1 MAIEYL
7 GLSEV
12 NGPLVVLEGVKN
24 ASYEEIV
31 EFTVDGN
38 EKKLGRIV
46 AVYEDKAVIQVFE
59 GTSSM
64 SLTNTHTRLTGHPME
79 IGITNVQTVSYTVPV
94 EESIRIK
101 TRSIMGVEIPLVEAE
116 PSGQAPTYAYYST
129 KESLDQARQAFE
141 KVKDLTLNLSMI
153 ENSAYRLAA
162 AIKKTQKRANALK
175 NITIPH
181 YTQLSKDI
189 ADALE
194 EKEREEFTRLK
205 VIKQRKNKA
214 S

>member
-1 MAIEYL
+1 MDPNTFPTKGNLILAKNSLKLAHMGYELMDKKRNILIREL
-7 GLSEV
+7 MGLIDEA
-12 NGPLVVLEGVKN
+12 K
-24 ASYEEIV
+24 
-31 EFTVDGN
+31 D
-38 EKKLGRIV
+38 
-46 AVYEDKAVIQVFE
+46 IQRQIDVTFRE
-59 GTSSM
+59 AYAA
-64 SLTNTHTRLTGHPME
+64 LQIANME

-101 TRSIMGVEIPLVEAE
+101 TRSIMGVEIPLVEAD

-162 AIKKTQKRANALK
+162 AIKKTQKRANAPK

>member
-1 MAIEYL
+1 MDPNTFPTKGNLILAKNSLKLAHMGYELMDKKRNILIREL
-7 GLSEV
+7 MGLIDEA
-12 NGPLVVLEGVKN
+12 K
-24 ASYEEIV
+24 
-31 EFTVDGN
+31 D
-38 EKKLGRIV
+38 
-46 AVYEDKAVIQVFE
+46 IQRQIDVTFRE
-59 GTSSM
+59 AYAA
-64 SLTNTHTRLTGHPME
+64 LQIANME

-101 TRSIMGVEIPLVEAE
+101 TRSIMGVEIPLVEAD

-141 KVKDLTLNLSMI
+141 NLSMI

>member
-1 MAIEYL
+1 MCIR
-7 GLSEV
+7 
-12 NGPLVVLEGVKN
+12 
-24 ASYEEIV
+24 
-31 EFTVDGN
+31 D
-38 EKKLGRIV
+38 
-46 AVYEDKAVIQVFE
+46 
-59 GTSSM
+59 
-64 SLTNTHTRLTGHPME
+64 RLQIANME

-101 TRSIMGVEIPLVEAE
+101 TRSIMGVEIPLVEAD

>member
-1 MAIEYL
+1 MDPNTFPTKGNLILAKNSLKLAHMGYELMDKKRNILIREL
-7 GLSEV
+7 MGL
-12 NGPLVVLEGVKN
+12 
-24 ASYEEIV
+24 I
-31 EFTVDGN
+31 N
-38 EKKLGRIV
+38 EAK
-46 AVYEDKAVIQVFE
+46 DIQRQIDVTFRE
-59 GTSSM
+59 AYAA
-64 SLTNTHTRLTGHPME
+64 L
-79 IGITNVQTVSYTVPV
+79 QTVSYTVPV

-101 TRSIMGVEIPLVEAE
+101 TRSIMGVEIPLVEAD